1 MARSYRMRKRAEDRD
16 RTRERIIRA
25 TMRVHDEKGVAPATF
40 SEIADRAGVGVAT
53 VTRHFPTLGDLVRA
67 CGAHVWQEMRPPVPD
82 AAPAVFAGID
92 TRPERLRRL
101 VEELDG
107 FYARGA
113 LRLGLAS
120 RDRELVPE
128 LDQFLSIVEAG
139 VTAMVGEALRPADPS
154 ERALA
159 VANAMMSFPVWAAF
173 DRLGLPATELA
184 DLRVNL
190 LECAL
195 RTADAT

>member
-1 MARSYRMRKRAEDRD
+1 VARSYRMSKRAEDRE

-40 SEIADRAGVGVAT
+40 SEIAERAGVGVAT
-53 VTRHFPTLGDLVRA
+53 VTRHFPALGDLVRA
-67 CGAHVWQEMRPPVPD
+67 CGAHVWREMRPPVPD
-82 AAPAVFAGID
+82 AAPAVFAGIESM
-92 TRPERLRRL
+92 PERLRRL
-101 VEELDG
+101 VEEIDA

-113 LRLGLAS
+113 LRLGLAA

-128 LDQFLSIVEAG
+128 LDQFLDAVEAG
-139 VTAMVGEALRPADPS
+139 VAAMVREALADS
-154 ERALA
+154 GVSDRAVA

-173 DRLGLPATELA
+173 DRLGLSGAGLT
-184 DLRVNL
+184 DLRVDL

-195 RTADAT
+195 RSAD